1 MNPPLEWFL
10 GGSLVLILTE
20 YGLRSRVAAV
30 QGLTGGWRWSSALVR
45 WVVWILIG
53 LVTGLYRTPAG
64 WAQMV
69 LAAVVVELG
78 AAVLRGQ
85 IRSDVRRG
93 APHGRPWSHL
103 IPLGVGFIL
112 AMMVQLSLSLLRAS
126 PSPLLPP
133 LLDRSLLAAFGVGL
147 LWTWGT
153 LATVSVIEI
162 ARPNQ
167 DTEDS
172 SVRPGGGEI
181 IGLLERILVFVL
193 VIAGSLTSVGF
204 IVAFKSAARFPQFKD
219 TDFAEYFLIGSL
231 TSIGL
236 ATLLGLLIGAVI

>member
-20 YGLRSRVAAV
+20 YGLRSRAAAIR
-30 QGLTGGWRWSSALVR
+30 GLTGGWRWSSALIR
-45 WVVWILIG
+45 WAVWILIG
-53 LVTGLYRTPAG
+53 LVTELFRGPSG
-64 WAQMV
+64 WVQLVAV
-69 LAAVVVELG
+69 AVVIELG

-85 IRSDVRRG
+85 IYRDVKRG

-103 IPLGVGFIL
+103 IPLAVGFIL
-112 AMMVQLSLSLLRAS
+112 AMIVQVSLDLMHAA
-126 PSPLLPP
+126 PEPLLPP
-133 LLDRSLLAAFGVGL
+133 LLDRALLAAFGVGL

-162 ARPNQ
+162 ARPIR
-167 DTEDS
+167 DDEDS
-172 SVRPGGGEI
+172 AARPGGGEI

-193 VIAGSLTSVGF
+193 VIAGNLASVGF

-219 TDFAEYFLIGSL
+219 TDFAEYFLIGTL

-236 ATLLGLLIGAVI
+236 ATLLGLLIGALI